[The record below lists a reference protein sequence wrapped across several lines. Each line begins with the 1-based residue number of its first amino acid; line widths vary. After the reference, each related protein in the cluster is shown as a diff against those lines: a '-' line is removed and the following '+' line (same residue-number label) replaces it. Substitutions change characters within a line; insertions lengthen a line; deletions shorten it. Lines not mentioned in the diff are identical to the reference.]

1 LRKVFGL
8 SGGGLCLATPLHIS
22 RCHIRVKSVVIMVA
36 RYAKVTI
43 MVTSYAKS
51 GRQVSEAVREWAE
64 RAEHALVRASPV
76 LDFPGTDGGESGT
89 GAGVLGW
96 EHE

>member
-1 LRKVFGL
+1 MPRLCIA
-8 SGGGLCLATPLHIS
+8 GGATYG
-22 RCHIRVKSVVIMVA
+22 VKSVAIMVA
-36 RYAKVTI
+36 RYAKATI

-76 LDFPGTDGGESGT
+76 LDFPGTDAGRKRDRGGCAWV
-89 GAGVLGW
+89 GA
-96 EHE
+96 